1 MLALHGVLA
10 VLLCLVPLFD
20 VLGFERAFATGLI
33 TTPAAAALAVAA
45 HRAAPDA
52 RPVDVAWAASALGLL
67 ALLPTLLAGLGVE
80 LWTSPCSP
88 GEGLVFLVL
97 GFTPGGLSFI
107 GDFLMQS
114 PNMPWLFFGGAAL
127 VFCVLAWRIY
137 RRLRPAQKKKSAPT
151 PHVTPTPKFSLR
163 REKPPE

>member
-1 MLALHGVLA
+1 MEFKPHEIALMIA
-10 VLLCLVPLFD
+10 
-20 VLGFERAFATGLI
+20 
-33 TTPAAAALAVAA
+33 AVAI
-45 HRAAPDA
+45 P
-52 RPVDVAWAASALGLL
+52 
-67 ALLPTLLAGLGVE
+67 
-80 LWTSPCSP
+80 
-88 GEGLVFLVL
+88 LVFLVL

-163 REKPPE
+163 RDPPRDGNPKN